1 MKSRLCQIMNWSND
15 NLGRFTTACNEQTKN
30 SNTKTVNNR
39 NLIQV
44 CLLSAALLQA
54 AISGAQPVTKISGG
68 SSHSLFL
75 KSGGSLWVMGD
86 NGYGQ
91 LGDGTINQTNR
102 PEKIVVTNVTAI
114 AGGYYHSLF
123 LKSDGS
129 LWGMGNNYDGELGDG
144 TYDDAHAPER
154 IVTTNVT
161 AIAAGYYHSL
171 FLKRSEKRRVGKEC
185 RSRWSPYH

>member
-1 MKSRLCQIMNWSND
+1 MNWSED
-15 NLGRFTTACNEQTKN
+15 NLGLFTTADNEQAIDSKTN
-30 SNTKTVNNR
+30 TLNTKR
-39 NLIQV
+39 NLIQL

-54 AISGAQPVTKISGG
+54 AISGAQPVTKIAAGG
-68 SSHSLFL
+68 DHSLYL
-75 KSGGSLWVMGD
+75 KGGGSLWVMGD

-129 LWGMGNNYDGELGDG
+129 LWAMG
-144 TYDDAHAPER
+144 
-154 IVTTNVT
+154 
-161 AIAAGYYHSL
+161 
-171 FLKRSEKRRVGKEC
+171 
-185 RSRWSPYH
+185 